1 MLVTATKVF
10 SLTTI
15 LVVAIGVVTMAP
27 LTALGAITEEGE
39 GLKPIFGRELLK
51 LKEKQNEQEADD
63 DDDDQD
69 AEKAARMI
77 NSSN

>member
-39 GLKPIFGRELLK
+39 GLKPIFGRS
-51 LKEKQNEQEADD
+51 
-63 DDDDQD
+63 
-69 AEKAARMI
+69 AASPSVVTGDNI
-77 NSSN
+77 YLAWWTWSG